1 MENGVADIHN
11 IEATAQDTDG
21 AQIQALENAHL
32 VQTYKRAP
40 FVLDRGEG
48 MVLYDTD
55 GNQYLDF
62 LAGIAV
68 MALGHSDPGVVA
80 AIQEQAGKLIHT
92 SNLFYTEPA
101 PRLAAR
107 LTELSFADRVFFSNS
122 GTEANEAA
130 IKFARKYARANSD
143 NPNKTKI
150 VAFDHAFH
158 GRTMGSLAM
167 TPKEAYQQP
176 FKPLMPDVVIAPF
189 NQIDGLDAIIDE
201 NTCAVFIEPIQGEGG
216 VHPSTN
222 AFLAKLREL
231 CDKVDAL
238 LIFDEV
244 QCGLGRTGDL
254 WAHTATGVTPD
265 IMTLA
270 KPLAAGLPIGAVLTR
285 EKVAAALRPG
295 DHGSTFAGGPLVCHV
310 AEYALERI
318 AQPDFLAHVEKMGE
332 YLRERL
338 SEINSPHITEVRGRG
353 LMVGV
358 EFDIDA
364 NKVVEKLQERRILTV
379 NAGPNVLRVIP
390 PLIVEEAHIDQ
401 FADALTAVL
410 AEL

>member
-1 MENGVADIHN
+1 VTDIQKS
-11 IEATAQDTDG
+11 ETAE
-21 AQIQALENAHL
+21 IQALENSHM

-40 FVLDRGEG
+40 FVLERGEG
-48 MVLYDTD
+48 MYLYDTE
-55 GNQYLDF
+55 GNRYLDF
-62 LAGIAV
+62 MAGIAV
-68 MALGHSDPGVVA
+68 MALGHSDPGVVN

-92 SNLFYTEPA
+92 SNLFYTEPGVK
-101 PRLAAR
+101 LATR

-130 IKFARKYARANSD
+130 IKFARKYARANST

-150 VAFDHAFH
+150 IAFDHAFH

-176 FKPLMPDVVIAPF
+176 FKPLMPDVFIAPF
-189 NQIDGLDAIIDE
+189 NQIEGLDALIDE

-216 VHPSTN
+216 VHAASN
-222 AFLAKLREL
+222 EFLAKLREL

-254 WAHTATGVTPD
+254 WAHSYTGVTPD

-270 KPLAAGLPIGAVLTR
+270 KPLAAGLPIGAVLVK
-285 EKVAAALRPG
+285 EKVSAAIKAG
-295 DHGSTFAGGPLVCHV
+295 EHGSTFAGGPLVCHV
-310 AEYALERI
+310 AEYALDKI
-318 AQPDFLAHVEKMGE
+318 AQPSFLTHVREMGN
-332 YLRERL
+332 YMRERL
-338 SEINSPHITEVRGRG
+338 AEINSPHIREVRGRG

-364 NKVVEKLQERRILTV
+364 NKVVEKMGERNILMV

-390 PLIVEEAHIDQ
+390 PLIVEEEHIDQ
-401 FADALTAVL
+401 FAEALTEVL

>member
-1 MENGVADIHN
+1 MTDIQHIDQTN
-11 IEATAQDTDG
+11 TATDTNG
-21 AQIQALENAHL
+21 AQIQALENAHM

-40 FVLDRGEG
+40 FVLERGAG
-48 MVLYDTD
+48 MYLYDTE

-68 MALGHSDPGVVA
+68 MALGHSDPGVTA

-101 PRLAAR
+101 PRLAER
-107 LTELSFADRVFFSNS
+107 LTALSFADRVFFSNS

-130 IKFARKYARANSD
+130 IKFARKYARVHSD
-143 NPNKTKI
+143 NPHKTKI

-189 NQIDGLDAIIDE
+189 NQVEGLEQIIDA

-216 VHPSTN
+216 VHPASY

-231 CDKVDAL
+231 CDQVDAL

-254 WAHTATGVTPD
+254 WAHSATGVTPD

-270 KPLAAGLPIGAVLTR
+270 KPLAAGLPIGAVLVR
-285 EKVAAALRPG
+285 EKVAAALKPG
-295 DHGSTFAGGPLVCHV
+295 DHGSTFAGGPLITHV
-310 AEYALERI
+310 AEYTLERI
-318 AQPDFLAHVEKMGE
+318 AQPEFLQHVREMGE
-332 YLRERL
+332 YLHERL
-338 SEINSPHITEVRGRG
+338 AEINSPHIKEVRGRG

-358 EFDIDA
+358 EFDLDA
-364 NKVVEKLQERRILTV
+364 NAVVEKLGARHILTV

-390 PLIVEEAHIDQ
+390 PLIVEPEHIDQ
-401 FADALTAVL
+401 FAEALTAVL